1 MTMENN
7 YNLSSD
13 KRRMEIL
20 KRLIEEEH
28 ISYQTL
34 SDEYFV
40 SRSSIANDIIYL
52 KKLFAK
58 EGLSLSFD
66 NSGTYFEGSEAEK
79 QRVLKRAVLNNM
91 DGLENIDNLVD
102 LSLMNQVHD
111 VFVSAI
117 RKKKID
123 MPESYIQSIVV
134 SILLIIER
142 SEMMT
147 DSLSNKTEVN
157 KFFLEFDLYPL
168 VYELLKE
175 LEDEKIYEFSPEE
188 IQYLTSLIIGSGLKF
203 FVKDENIPFSFRG
216 KTRHFI
222 QKVSEGLQKDLTQ
235 DKRLEE
241 DLLVHLYQLVLRI
254 EAQSTVV
261 NPLIKDIKK
270 KYPTVYGVV
279 WFALNDF
286 SKSYE
291 VTLSEDEV
299 GFVVIHIQ
307 AAIERVQK
315 VKKILFV
322 CPNGIGTSSFVSA
335 KIRKILPN
343 IDSIETISTNALEH
357 IELSDVDFIISTIDI
372 SVPGKQVV
380 KISPMVSVDDM
391 KNIMNHYIDLV
402 VGADQEEVANTVI
415 SSSIVE
421 TISKNILFGNFKGKE
436 EALDY
441 LIEKQ
446 HFENKELKGKFRQS
460 VYDRELIQST
470 YLDNGFAIPHGN
482 PKYVEK
488 TAISILILDKP
499 VLWDNQKVD
508 VMVLLMIKEEDMKEV
523 EAMMELVMKGITDKE
538 WFITKMLEIK
548 E

>member
-1 MTMENN
+1 MENN

-13 KRRMEIL
+13 KRRIEIL
-20 KRLIEEEH
+20 RRLVEGEH

-40 SRSSIANDIIYL
+40 SRSSIANDIIYI

-58 EGLSLSFD
+58 EGLSLNFD
-66 NSGTYFEGSEAEK
+66 NSGTYFEGSEAEI
-79 QRVLKRAVLNNM
+79 QRVLKRAILNNM
-91 DGLENIDNLVD
+91 NELTVVDHLVD
-102 LSLMNQVHD
+102 LTLMNQVRE

-117 RKKKID
+117 QKKKID
-123 MPESYIQSIVV
+123 IPESYIQSIVV

-142 SEMMT
+142 SDKMMNF
-147 DSLSNKTEVN
+147 LSNKTEVN

-175 LEDEKIYEFSPEE
+175 FEEQNIYQFSPEE

-203 FVKDENIPFSFRG
+203 FVKDDSIPFSFRG

-222 QKVSEGLQKDLTQ
+222 QKVSEGLQTDLTQ

-254 EAQSTVV
+254 EAQSTIV

-270 KYPTVYGVV
+270 KYATVYGVV

-286 SKSYE
+286 FKSYK

-307 AAIERVQK
+307 AALERVQK
-315 VKKILFV
+315 VRKILFV

-343 IDSIETISTNALEH
+343 IDSIETVSTNALKH

-372 SVPGKQVV
+372 TVPDKKVV
-380 KISPMVSVDDM
+380 KISPMVTSDDM

-402 VGADQEEVANTVI
+402 VEMDQEVDSTI
-415 SSSIVE
+415 SAKVVE
-421 TISKNILFGNFKGKE
+421 TIAQNILFGNFKEKN

-446 HFENKELKGKFRQS
+446 IFENKEIKEKFHQS
-460 VYDRELIQST
+460 VYDREKIQST
-470 YLDNGFAIPHGN
+470 YLGNGFAIPHGN

-488 TAISILILDKP
+488 TTISVLVLDKP
-499 VLWDNQKVD
+499 VIWDNQKVD
-508 VMVLLMIKEEDMKEV
+508 VIVLLMIREEDMKEV
-523 EAMMELVMKGITDKE
+523 EAMMELVMRGITDKE